1 LGSAEVVSDLPSSC
15 PRDARADGP
24 FSGGLLFTAIGL
36 LFQVCLRFT
45 QVVII
50 AGWRGILSEF
60 GRYALKGM
68 GFYATVFGRYSFAM
82 AIRKLPCYENYDIR
96 GRQKMTKLRAT
107 AIGFIAVLL
116 WSLLALFT
124 VGSSPIPPLQ
134 LNAMCFGIGG
144 VIGLVWVVLT
154 GDIKQLKSTGWK
166 VYAFGTV
173 GLFGYHLLYFSA
185 LRMAPAAEAG
195 LIAYLWP
202 LLIVLFSGLLPGETL
217 KNGHIFGALI
227 SFTGAAL
234 IVAKGGSGFQI
245 SAIFGYVLALM
256 AALTWAGYSVLSR
269 RLGKTPTSSVAVFCI
284 ATAILSLVAH
294 IGLEQTV
301 WPSGKIQWLS
311 VIGLGLG
318 PVGLAFYVWDVG
330 VKHGDI
336 QLLGV
341 ASYAAP
347 LLSTLALILAGI
359 AQASWPLL
367 GAAILITCGALLA
380 ARASAQPK

>member
-1 LGSAEVVSDLPSSC
+1 
-15 PRDARADGP
+15 
-24 FSGGLLFTAIGL
+24 
-36 LFQVCLRFT
+36 
-45 QVVII
+45 
-50 AGWRGILSEF
+50 
-60 GRYALKGM
+60 
-68 GFYATVFGRYSFAM
+68 
-82 AIRKLPCYENYDIR
+82 
-96 GRQKMTKLRAT
+96 MTKLRAT

-134 LNAMCFGIGG
+134 LNAMCFAIGG
-144 VIGLVWVVLT
+144 LVGLLWVVFT

-166 VYAFGTV
+166 IYAFGTV

-217 KNGHIFGALI
+217 KKGHILGALI
-227 SFTGAAL
+227 SFLGATL
-234 IVAKGGSGFQI
+234 IVAKGGNGFQV

-256 AALTWAGYSVLSR
+256 AALVWAGYSVLSR
-269 RLGKTPTSSVAVFCI
+269 RLGSTPTSSVAVFCI
-284 ATAILSLVAH
+284 ATAALSLVAH
-294 IGLEQTV
+294 LGLEQTV
-301 WPSGKIQWLS
+301 WPKDQIQWLS
-311 VIGLGLG
+311 IIGLGLG

-330 VKHGDI
+330 VKRGDI

-367 GAAILITCGALLA
+367 GAAVLITCGALLA
-380 ARASAQPK
+380 ARASAPTK